1 MPITAGDIKLV
12 ASSVMS
18 DVPEG
23 GGAPSGTVINDAT
36 TNTIFPDISELDR
49 AIGRVNLRKV
59 FAKVRTPDTEGYYG
73 VNVIVAEPFED
84 PRVSAT
90 IFAGETFD
98 RREEAASRM
107 ESYLSMGA
115 TYSGLLFGNHLAG
128 QSVVTILQ
136 RVEAPLPVVGQ
147 TLVLTKSVG
156 LSNEFSQFV
165 RLTGITAT
173 VRNFTDDRGDFSRMQ
188 VVCAISDQL
197 QQDFNGFE
205 ASRYDTSPN
214 YTGKTRL
221 NETVVADAG
230 RYCGTVA
237 LEEAVAIGDFT
248 VQADGIFTQLVPS
261 TRIEVPIADARLN
274 QQSATLVAAGDSFSR
289 TLTSIF
295 TTGQGMFVG
304 GSILAGS
311 LSLTRG
317 GITLTDKG
325 GTLINAAT
333 TEQVGLVDYA
343 NGALTLSTNVFG
355 TDSGAHTV
363 NYTPASAPI
372 LVTDSVG
379 FPVSAE
385 SQRLNYVLTLEPA
398 PLRNTLRI
406 SYRAQGQWYELVEDG
421 SGAIRGSDSSL
432 GAGTINFSTGT
443 ITVTLGALPDVGSA
457 LVLTYTASKVSRP
470 VTSLPAG
477 GPALSRAFGYP
488 VSLNKA
494 IKPGTLSITWNDG
507 TARTA
512 TDAAGVLTGAAT
524 GTINYAT
531 GDIEFRPNTLPPK
544 GTTVTISTTETVAA
558 EHTVASFT
566 DGGANWTATIPTP
579 IKAGSVELSIN
590 GQYSPP
596 VPSDTLS
603 YSLYGAG
610 SVRGAPVSVAVRIF
624 DDGAGNLKIAN
635 ISSNDTIGSI
645 DYSTGAVSITKSFGS
660 YRVDL
665 PTARTQTVGFGTFSR
680 LLVVNNGYT
689 VQTVPLTILNGSGPT
704 NAAVVKYSG
713 TDGSALS
720 YPFDLDEIFLPGN
733 ANGAFAQIGNT
744 ASIVSFQLGANFYA
758 VRDGDNAVV
767 VNPSPTTGLGT
778 VVGSRAVLGL
788 MSGILLT
795 DWTAGSTSAPSAV
808 AGASQ
813 PSVTGA
819 GSVLSV
825 TEANFRTAIAPLVN
839 SGFQIAGNW
848 TNGGAGFTATAN
860 SAGVILTAGAVSGET
875 PGTLGVVGKVDYE
888 MGLAQVFFGKRVP
901 SSMSTEPTVM
911 DLSYLEIAG
920 VEYFDVYAVQADT
933 LRYNATGYSYLPLD
947 PEILGLDPVRLPAD
961 GRVPIFRPG
970 SVAVLGHTGTVAPD
984 TYSNG
989 ETVDCGRTRL
999 SRVRLIDAD
1008 GDVID
1013 TGYTVNLDTGIVS
1026 IVNVTG
1032 WSQPVTV
1039 EHRIEDTMLVS
1050 QAQITGQISFTRPS
1064 THVYPFPGSYLSS
1077 ALVAGDVQAR
1087 VQPSFDQ
1094 QTWTGV
1100 WSDSVIGSAATGTF
1114 NDTLHPITTTNLGAL
1129 TERWAVRFTNTT
1141 AFEVFG
1147 EHVGVIATGNTG
1159 TECAPLNPQTSAP
1172 YFTIPAAGWGA
1183 GWSTGNV
1190 VRFNTVGAEVSLWI
1204 ARTILQGPETVEE
1217 DRFTVLVRGD
1227 VDRP

>member
-1 MPITAGDIKLV
+1 MAITAGDVKLV
-12 ASSVMS
+12 ASSIMS

-23 GGAPSGTVINDAT
+23 GGAPSGTIINDAT

-59 FAKVRTPDTEGYYG
+59 FAKVRTPDTDGYYG

-90 IFAGETFD
+90 VFAGSTFD
-98 RREEAASRM
+98 RRDEASSRM
-107 ESYLSMGA
+107 EAYLSMGA
-115 TYSGLLFGNHLAG
+115 TYSGLLFGNHLSG

-136 RVEAPLPVVGQ
+136 RVEATLPVVGQ
-147 TLVLTKSVG
+147 TLVLTKNVG
-156 LSNEFSQFV
+156 LGNEFSQYV
-165 RLTGITAT
+165 RLTGATAT

-197 QQDFNGFE
+197 EEDFNGFE
-205 ASRYDTSPN
+205 ASRYDTAPN

-221 NETVVADAG
+221 NETVVADAA
-230 RYCGTVA
+230 RYYGTVA

-248 VQADGIFTQLVPS
+248 VQAEGIFSQLVPS
-261 TRIEVPIADARLN
+261 TRIEVPIADSRLN
-274 QQSATLVAAGDSFSR
+274 QQSATLVAAGDTFNR
-289 TLTSIF
+289 TIASVF
-295 TTGQGMFVG
+295 TTSQGMFIG
-304 GSILAGS
+304 GGILAGS
-311 LSLTRG
+311 LSITRG

-325 GTLINAAT
+325 GTLINATT

-355 TDSGAHTV
+355 TDSGSHTV
-363 NYTPASAPI
+363 SYTPAAAPI
-372 LVTDSVG
+372 LVTDSVSE
-379 FPVSAE
+379 PVLAE
-385 SQRLNYVLTLEPA
+385 SQRLSYALTLEPA
-398 PLRNTLRI
+398 PLRGTLRV

-421 SGAIRGSDSSL
+421 AGAIRGSDSSL

-443 ITVTLGALPDVGSA
+443 ITLTLGALPDVGSA
-457 LVLTYTASKVSRP
+457 LVLSYTASKVSRP
-470 VTSLPAG
+470 VTTLTAG
-477 GPALSRAFGYP
+477 GPALARAFGYP

-512 TDAAGVLTGAAT
+512 TDSGGVLTGAAS
-524 GTINYAT
+524 GTVNYAT
-531 GDIEFRPNTLPPK
+531 GDIEFRPNVLPPK
-544 GTTVTISTTETVAA
+544 GTTITIGTTETTKVTHNVAA
-558 EHTVASFT
+558 MS
-566 DGGANWTATIPTP
+566 DGGSTWTATLPTP
-579 IKAGSVELSIN
+579 IKEGAVELRIF

-596 VPSDTLS
+596 VSTDEATFYALYNPGEVRSAPLAVTLR
-603 YSLYGAG
+603 
-610 SVRGAPVSVAVRIF
+610 VF

-635 ISSNDTIGSI
+635 ISSNDTIGTI
-645 DYSTGAVSITKSFGS
+645 NYATGAVAVNKSFSG
-660 YRVDL
+660 YRVDVPSSKRISL
-665 PTARTQTVGFGTFSR
+665 GYRTTVINEGY
-680 LLVVNNGYT
+680 LVK
-689 VQTVPLTILNGSGPT
+689 TVPLTLLNGSGGADALIAT
-704 NAAVVKYSG
+704 YAGA
-713 TDGSALS
+713 DGGALT
-720 YPFDLDEIFLPGN
+720 YPFDLNEIFLPGN
-733 ANGAFAQIGNT
+733 INGSFAQIGNT
-744 ASIVSFQLGANFYA
+744 ANITSFQLGANFYV

-767 VNPSPTTGLGT
+767 LNPSPTTGLGT
-778 VVGSRAVLGL
+778 VVGSRAVLGS

-795 DWTAGSTSAPSAV
+795 DWTTGSTSAPSAV

-860 SAGVILTAGAVSGET
+860 SAGVLLTASAVVGST
-875 PGTLGVVGKVDYE
+875 PGSLGVVGKVDYE
-888 MGLAQVFFGKRVP
+888 MGLAQAFFGRRVP
-901 SSMSTEPTVM
+901 SSMATDPTVI
-911 DLSYLEIAG
+911 DLSYLGIAG

-947 PEILGLDPVRLPAD
+947 PDILGLDPVRLPAD

-970 SVAVLGHTGTVAPD
+970 YVAVLGHTGTVAAA

-989 ETVDCGRTRL
+989 NTVNCGRTRL

-1026 IVNVTG
+1026 IVNVSG
-1032 WSQPVTV
+1032 WAQPVTV

-1050 QAQITGQISFTRPS
+1050 RAQITGQISFTRPS
-1064 THVYPFPGSYLSS
+1064 THVYPVPGSYLSS

-1087 VQPSFDQ
+1087 VQPAFDQ
-1094 QTWTGV
+1094 QTWTNV
-1100 WSDSVIGSAATGTF
+1100 WSDSVIGSPATGTF
-1114 NDTLHPITTTNLGAL
+1114 NDTLHPITTSNLGAL

-1159 TECAPLNPQTSAP
+1159 TDCAPLNPQTSAP
-1172 YFTIPAAGWGA
+1172 YFSIPSAGWGG

-1190 VRFNTVGAEVSLWI
+1190 VRFNTVGAEVPLWI

-1217 DRFTVLVRGD
+1217 DQFMVLVRGD